1 MSTPRFLALPPGVR
15 RSTIHTARGSFAA
28 LEAFPSPGVPE
39 RSPALLIHGL
49 PGSKEDFIAI
59 LQSLA
64 QAGRRVVAVDM
75 RGQHETPGPDDPG
88 AYTCGA
94 LGSDVTALL
103 ATFGTERV
111 HLTGHSFG
119 GLVAREAVLADP
131 SGIASCTL
139 MSSGP
144 GAITGQREIEGRKL
158 LAALPKVGLAQL
170 WAEAME
176 PDAVAKGVPP
186 EIVAFLRARLFSSSL
201 NGLLAMAEAALTC
214 PDRVDALTQAAS
226 EGNIP
231 LHVLYGENDDGWEPH
246 VQAAMAERLGAR
258 RVVIP
263 GAMHSPAVEAPET
276 TASALT
282 VFWNA
287 AETRRLGKTLTG

>member
-1 MSTPRFLALPPGVR
+1 MR
-15 RSTIHTARGSFAA
+15 RSFLETARGRFAA
-28 LEAFPSPGVPE
+28 LEAFPSPGAPE

-64 QAGRRVVAVDM
+64 QAGRRVVAIDT
-75 RGQHETPGPDDPG
+75 RGQHETPGPDDPA
-88 AYTCGA
+88 AYTCA
-94 LGSDVTALL
+94 ELGLDVIAVLE
-103 ATFGTERV
+103 TFGADRV

-119 GLVAREAVLADP
+119 GLVVREAVLTDT
-131 SGIASCTL
+131 SRIASCTL

-158 LAALPKVGLAQL
+158 IAALPKVGLAQL

-186 EIVAFLRARLFSSSL
+186 EIIEFLRTRLFRSSL
-201 NGLLAMAEAALTC
+201 NGLLAMAKAALTC
-214 PDRVDALTQAAS
+214 PDRVDELAKAATAA
-226 EGNIP
+226 ELP
-231 LHVLYGENDDGWEPH
+231 LQVLYGENDDGWTPQA
-246 VQAAMAERLGAR
+246 QAAMAERLGAR
-258 RVVIP
+258 KVVIP

-282 VFWNA
+282 EFWNM
-287 AETRRLGKTLTG
+287 AEKTAGSRLP

>member
-1 MSTPRFLALPPGVR
+1 MR
-15 RSTIHTARGSFAA
+15 RSTIETSRGKFAA
-28 LEAFPSPGVPE
+28 LEAFPSTGVPE
-39 RSPALLIHGL
+39 RSPALLVPGL

-64 QAGRRVVAVDM
+64 QAGRRVVAIDM
-75 RGQHETPGPDDPG
+75 RGQHETPGPDDPA
-88 AYTCGA
+88 AYTCSA
-94 LGSDVTALL
+94 LGCDVSAILE
-103 ATFGTERV
+103 TFGTERV

-119 GLVAREAVLADP
+119 GLIAREAVLADP
-131 SGIASCTL
+131 SRMISCTM

-176 PDAVAKGVPP
+176 PDAVAKGVPR
-186 EIVAFLRARLFSSSL
+186 EIIAFLRTRLFSSSM

-214 PDRVDALTQAAS
+214 PDRVEELAKVAGEAGLA
-226 EGNIP
+226 
-231 LHVLYGENDDGWEPH
+231 LHVLYGENDDGWEPRS
-246 VQAAMAERLGAR
+246 QAEMAERLGAS

-282 VFWNA
+282 TFWNS
-287 AETRRLGKTLTG
+287 AEADASRRH